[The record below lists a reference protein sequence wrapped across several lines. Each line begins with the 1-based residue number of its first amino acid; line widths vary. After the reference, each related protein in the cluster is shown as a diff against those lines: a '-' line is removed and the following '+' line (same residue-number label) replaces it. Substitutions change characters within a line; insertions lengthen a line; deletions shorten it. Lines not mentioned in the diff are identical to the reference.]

1 MVNYKTKTKTKTKT
15 MTEEKFQRLSKI
27 ESYCAEVTVPL
38 SCRRQVDLQR
48 SQHAGAE
55 RLK

>member
-1 MVNYKTKTKTKTKT
+1 MVNYKTKTKT

-27 ESYCAEVTVPL
+27 ESCCAEVTVPL
-38 SCRRQVDLQR
+38 SCRRQVDLQQ
-48 SQHAGAE
+48 SQHAGVE

>member
-1 MVNYKTKTKTKTKT
+1 MVNYKTKTKT

-38 SCRRQVDLQR
+38 SCRRQVDLQQ
-48 SQHAGAE
+48 SQHAGVE